1 MKKSFL
7 IIILAIIGVFLIPD
21 APHAASMLG
30 VSTYAATKVVDA
42 IMAGMSIWALLGIVA
57 VSGGTMAVVWFGVKE
72 MIKKVG
78 RKVAISW

>member
-7 IIILAIIGVFLIPD
+7 IIILAIIGIFLIPD